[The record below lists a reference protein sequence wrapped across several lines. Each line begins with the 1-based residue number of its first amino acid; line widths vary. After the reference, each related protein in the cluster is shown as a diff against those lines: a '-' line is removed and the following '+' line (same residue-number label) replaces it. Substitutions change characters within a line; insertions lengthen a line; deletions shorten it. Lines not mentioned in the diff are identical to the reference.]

1 MSEPHGFQG
10 HGHQPQLA
18 FLVDS
23 MDDVLCHHRCR
34 DDLWNLV
41 ELCSGMGIGTMG
53 FGQAGMKTVVAAD
66 WCRPFP
72 EAFKEIRGNI
82 PIVTGY
88 IGDEQVLKQLF
99 REHLHPTTLMCGFS
113 CQLVALSVVQMMTV
127 P

>member
-1 MSEPHGFQG
+1 MVSLWGRTDVVAEVIRATHEAFLANLWPCGTRVKFVGNLQVPQQCQSLTVFKATVLEK
-10 HGHQPQLA
+10 QPQLA
-18 FLVDS
+18 FLADS

-72 EAFKEIRGNI
+72 HCHR
-82 PIVTGY
+82 
-88 IGDEQVLKQLF
+88 
-99 REHLHPTTLMCGFS
+99 
-113 CQLVALSVVQMMTV
+113 
-127 P
+127 